1 MGNKGL
7 RKHQLS
13 IHTKNVLS
21 PIISLDL
28 KNKASLGNSL
38 VVQWLSL
45 SDLTARALG
54 LILSRG
60 TKIPQAER
68 CSPLPPEASFLQK
81 LTKVT
86 GLPRWLS
93 GEEYTCNAGDT
104 GWSLGWEDPL
114 EEGMATHS
122 RILACRIPWTEKPVR
137 LQSTGS
143 QKSWTQ
149 PSDWACT
156 HAQTQLGTTTH
167 KNPKDNFQFICHP
180 GYQLNVRGSFY

>member
-104 GWSLGWEDPL
+104 G
-114 EEGMATHS
+114 
-122 RILACRIPWTEKPVR
+122 
-137 LQSTGS
+137 
-143 QKSWTQ
+143 
-149 PSDWACT
+149 
-156 HAQTQLGTTTH
+156 
-167 KNPKDNFQFICHP
+167 
-180 GYQLNVRGSFY
+180 